1 MSSELT
7 LFMRRTEQQQQRPEM
22 SDSRAV
28 LIYWRVSTIITIV
41 HQPILPVCAGVKADS
56 EGYIAYPAPAQA
68 TL

>member
-1 MSSELT
+1 
-7 LFMRRTEQQQQRPEM
+7 MRRTDQRPEM
-22 SDSRAV
+22 PDSTAV
-28 LIYWRVSTIITIV
+28 LIYWLPSTIISFV

>member
-1 MSSELT
+1 MSLT
-7 LFMRRTEQQQQRPEM
+7 LFMRRTDQHQRPEM

-28 LIYWRVSTIITIV
+28 LIYWLASTIITIV